1 MSYCSSGCTCPD
13 YYKIIGMDK
22 TVYIIIKETIGIIA
36 AFLTGITLMPQ
47 VYIAIKSKGE
57 KTMNYTFLIITLI
70 ATIFWLVYG
79 MLLGSIQTVVLE
91 VIVFINVIILFIS
104 RLIYQIKNR
113 NL

>member
-57 KTMNYTFLIITLI
+57 KTMNYTFLVITLF

-79 MLLGSIQTVVLE
+79 LLLGSLQTFILE